1 MKKTE
6 MISTTELRLSHF
18 QLEMK
23 MQSIYFAGTLITLIW
38 NLWLIDNDFP
48 PPQENTIMFSSNEKE
63 LNAWK

>member
-6 MISTTELRLSHF
+6 MFSTTELQLSHF

-23 MQSIYFAGTLITLIW
+23 MKSIYFAGTLITLIW
-38 NLWLIDNDFP
+38 NLWLIDNDP
-48 PPQENTIMFSSNEKE
+48 PSQENTIMFSNNEKE